1 MKQTVK
7 KHNNNAWKPAL
18 VLLLLFI
25 GAQGFLVPSTVRKYQ
40 SCIIENLQHT
50 SGQGSITYNW
60 NAVSGASNY
69 KTYYVR
75 LSDGYTSETFTVYS
89 TCKPYSGLTSG
100 AYRFYFAADCGSGT
114 LEYIADEV
122 IL

>member
-7 KHNNNAWKPAL
+7 MHNSNAWKAPL
-18 VLLLLFI
+18 FTLLLFF
-25 GAQGFLVPSTVRKYQ
+25 GAQGFSVPSTVRKYQ

-50 SGQGSITYNW
+50 AGQGSVTYNW
-60 NAVSGASNY
+60 NAVSGANNY

-89 TCKPYSGLTSG
+89 NYKPFYGLTSG